1 MLESQNIYNRLKS
14 LSNNSKPWSEEERE
28 QYEKCDKTIIESM
41 LTAEQQTRHL
51 VVTPWSPCFGEAVA
65 FKSFWKIALSLK
77 INHTRPN
84 DEFIK
89 WAEALGIEDFKSID
103 ITTIKAKLRQAQR
116 KLKEIEREVNELRTQ
131 HLKDMLTRAEL
142 EGDEQKVKKRIRILM
157 QAHRQ
162 KQYFQRLKRIFKPQ
176 NSGGLSYILVPKN
189 FKIAEYPYDT
199 EMVTDWEPVHDHD
212 EIQQLIQLQNI
223 KHFGQAHNTP
233 FTIPPLNQLKWQA
246 NSLEAKEIIEG
257 SIPTSFVVDNPFTN
271 RVVNYIA
278 QRQSLQEI
286 DTFISPE
293 QHSTG
298 LRKWRESTSTSPSG
312 CHLGLRRIITYP
324 ADDYDIEEACKQIL
338 QAQTDIINIPIQ
350 AGFSPKR

>member
-1 MLESQNIYNRLKS
+1 
-14 LSNNSKPWSEEERE
+14 
-28 QYEKCDKTIIESM
+28 
-41 LTAEQQTRHL
+41 
-51 VVTPWSPCFGEAVA
+51 
-65 FKSFWKIALSLK
+65 
-77 INHTRPN
+77 
-84 DEFIK
+84 
-89 WAEALGIEDFKSID
+89 
-103 ITTIKAKLRQAQR
+103 
-116 KLKEIEREVNELRTQ
+116 
-131 HLKDMLTRAEL
+131 
-142 EGDEQKVKKRIRILM
+142 
-157 QAHRQ
+157 
-162 KQYFQRLKRIFKPQ
+162 
-176 NSGGLSYILVPKN
+176 LSYILVPKN

-212 EIQQLIQLQNI
+212 KIQQLIQLQNI

-278 QRQSLQEI
+278 RRQSLQEI

-324 ADDYDIEEACKQIL
+324 ADDYDIEEARKQIL

-350 AGFSPKR
+350 AGFSPKRWQKVVNAMLEKVPGRPYLHKLRVIHILEADYNLALKEIFGRRLMWNCEKYGKLGDIQDGFRKG